1 MAMIGALLYL
11 RLTSLR
17 NYVIY
22 RIQRLRQP
30 KYLVGTA
37 AAAAYIYFILL
48 RPAGTPRAR
57 AVLAAPGM
65 AGAGPTGMVFIC
77 AGLAALGLLQ
87 IAFLWIAPAEKPG
100 LRFSEAE
107 IAFLFPAPVSRKTL
121 IHFRL
126 LSAQLAI
133 LFTSCLMAL
142 FFNRFGSLGGNRAL
156 HAVAWW
162 VILSLFDLHRAGTN
176 LTLARLRERGKGY
189 ALWRGA
195 GLATL
200 LIYVALIIAS
210 VAAFARAAPPGRLFS
225 GPGGLNGFFPDLMHS
240 HPFSWLI
247 LPFRIIFAPYFATG
261 IREFAL
267 AMVPALAL
275 LGLHY
280 YWVSS
285 SQVSFEEGSIALAE
299 KRAALK
305 AAALSGDLSKLSSS
319 KPKARS
325 GPFPLSPTG
334 PVEIAFLWKNL
345 LSMRSS
351 LLNRRMVLISAWIL
365 LWLIIGLRPFLSHQA
380 RGGSSDVFGPL
391 LVGFSG
397 ILAAYTVLLGP
408 QIVRQDLRGDLANAD
423 ILKTYPIE
431 GWRLAFGELLAPTA
445 ILTLALWLSILIC
458 AAALDPRGSIEWL
471 TPGVRWAAALCA
483 AVIAPFICMIQ
494 LIVPN
499 SIMLLL
505 PGWYQATR
513 TRGGGIELFGQRLI
527 FGFAQLLM
535 ALVVAVPAVLAAGL
549 IIFSAHYYVSLPA
562 SLVVAT
568 LAVVTIF
575 AGEAAMGLWWLG
587 ARFEKFD
594 LSAEIR

>member
-1 MAMIGALLYL
+1 MIGALLYL
-11 RLTSLR
+11 RLTSFR
-17 NYVIY
+17 NFVIY

-30 KYLVGTA
+30 KYLIGTA

-48 RPAGTPRAR
+48 RRAGAPGGRA
-57 AVLAAPGM
+57 ALGAPGM
-65 AGAGPTGMVFIC
+65 AGAGMAVTDVIC
-77 AGLAALGLLQ
+77 VALAALGLLRF
-87 IAFLWIAPAEKPG
+87 AFIWISPADKPG

-107 IAFLFPAPVSRKTL
+107 IAFLFPAPVTRKTL

-126 LSAQLAI
+126 LSAQFAI
-133 LFTSCLMAL
+133 LFTSCLMAV
-142 FFNRFGSLGGNRAL
+142 FFNRFGSLGASRVQR
-156 HAVAWW
+156 AVAWW
-162 VILSLFDLHRAGTN
+162 VILSLFDLHLNGTN

-189 ALWRGA
+189 GLWRAA
-195 GLATL
+195 GLAV
-200 LIYVALIIAS
+200 IVAYVVAIVAAA
-210 VAAFARAAPPGRLFS
+210 AAFARGF
-225 GPGGLNGFFPDLMHS
+225 PGGDLFAGLAEGKGFVPGLMHS
-240 HPFSWLI
+240 QPFAWLI
-247 LPFRIIFAPYFATG
+247 LPFRIVFGPYFATG
-261 IREFAL
+261 AREFGL
-267 AMVPALAL
+267 AMIPALLL

-299 KRAALK
+299 KRAAAK
-305 AAALSGDLSKLSSS
+305 AAAQSGDFSKFGSS

-351 LLNRRMVLISAWIL
+351 LVNRRTAIISAWIVFCL
-365 LWLIIGLRPFLSHQA
+365 CFGLRPLLTHQA
-380 RGGSSDVFGPL
+380 RGGGFAVYAPI
-391 LVGFSG
+391 LVLFCG
-397 ILAAYTVLLGP
+397 IIAAYTVLLGP

-445 ILTLALWLSILIC
+445 ILTLSLWLTILVC
-458 AAALDPRGSIEWL
+458 AAALDPQGSIEWL
-471 TPGVRWAAALCA
+471 TPGVRCTAALCA
-483 AVIAPFICMIQ
+483 GLVAPFVCLIQ

-505 PGWYQATR
+505 PGWYQSTR

-535 ALVVAVPAVLAAGL
+535 ALVVAVPAVLAACL
-549 IIFSAHYYVSLPA
+549 IIFSAHYFVNLPA
-562 SLVVAT
+562 SILVAT

-575 AGEAAMGLWWLG
+575 AGEVALGLWWLG
-587 ARFEKFD
+587 GRFERFD